1 MDIHILQHVP
11 FEGPG
16 HILTWTE
23 KNGHRV
29 TYSRLFDDPALPDP
43 NTVDR
48 LVVMGGPMN
57 IYEYDRYPWLRAEK
71 AFLGEV
77 IEGGG
82 RVLGICLGAQL
93 IADVLGA
100 RVHAGAHKEIGWFP
114 ISLTPEARETRV
126 FGFLEPE
133 LTVFH
138 WHGDTFAIPEGSIH
152 LARSEACENQA
163 FLYDDRVLGL
173 QFHLESTPESVE
185 LITRHCRDELV
196 PAAWIQ
202 SGRGIKEVPRERFL
216 AINTAM
222 EGILDRLFS

>member
-16 HILTWTE
+16 HILSWAE

-29 TYSRLFDDPALPDP
+29 TCSRLFDNPALPAP
-43 NTVDR
+43 ETVDR

-57 IYEYDRYPWLRAEK
+57 IYEHDRFPWLQAEK
-71 AFLGEV
+71 EFLANV

-100 RVHAGAHKEIGWFP
+100 RVHPGAHKEIGWFP
-114 ISLTPEARETRV
+114 VFLTPEARETRI

-138 WHGDTFAIPEGSIH
+138 WHGDTFAIPEGSVH
-152 LARSEACENQA
+152 LARSEACQNQA

-185 LITRHCRDELV
+185 LITRHCQDELI
-196 PAAWIQ
+196 PGIWIQ
-202 SGRGIKEVPRERFL
+202 NRSEIKEVPRELFQ
-216 AINTAM
+216 AINMAM
-222 EGILDRLFS
+222 EGILDRLFG